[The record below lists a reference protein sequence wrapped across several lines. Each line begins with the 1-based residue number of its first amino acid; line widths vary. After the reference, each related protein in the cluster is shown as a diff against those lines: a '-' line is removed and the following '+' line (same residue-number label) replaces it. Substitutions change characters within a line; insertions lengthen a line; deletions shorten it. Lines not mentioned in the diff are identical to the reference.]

1 MSQIPITASAIIP
14 ARADRLYALIADYRN
29 SHARI
34 LPKPYFDPPVVE
46 QGGFGEGTVIAF
58 QMRLM
63 GQTRTFHSTI
73 TEPDPGRVLAETDAA
88 AGTVTTFTIEPVGDG
103 RQACVTITTRA
114 QMPDGIP
121 GALQGWLTR
130 QLLRPV
136 YKKELAQ
143 LAAVAA
149 QDLSK

>member
-14 ARADRLYALIADYRN
+14 ARADRIYALIADYRN

-34 LPKPYFDPPVVE
+34 LPKSYFDPPVVE
-46 QGGFGEGTVIAF
+46 QGGFGEGTVITF

-88 AGTVTTFTIEPVGDG
+88 AGTVTTFTVEPVGDG
-103 RQACVTITTRA
+103 QEASVTINTSA
-114 QMPDGIP
+114 KMPDGIP
-121 GALQGWLTR
+121 GAVQGWLTR